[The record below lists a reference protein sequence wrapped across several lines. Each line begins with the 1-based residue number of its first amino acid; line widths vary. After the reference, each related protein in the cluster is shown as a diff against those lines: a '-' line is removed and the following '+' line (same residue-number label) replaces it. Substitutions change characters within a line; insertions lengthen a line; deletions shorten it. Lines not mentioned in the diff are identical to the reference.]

1 MRELLRSLIHSFV
14 IFHTLLKHCIMH
26 MCQHICAMSNNTSMA
41 RHASLC
47 YSYVD
52 TNDHSDIYSEEAIP
66 MEPLVDSYG
75 RRIKSMRI
83 SITDKCN
90 FRCTYCMPAEG
101 LPWLK
106 KAEILSYE
114 EIVRISRVAVNI
126 GIEQIRLTGGEPLVR
141 RDVPELVRQLRQI
154 PGLHSLSLTTNGI
167 LLKQQAGALAE
178 AGLTRINVSLDSLVR
193 EKFAQLT
200 RRDQLSRVLEGLET
214 LEQYP
219 SIHPIK
225 VNAVA
230 IRDYSEEEVL
240 DFVRLARRKAYVMR
254 WIEFMP
260 LDADQIWRKEDILTG
275 AELKAIIEAA
285 YGPLV
290 QITTGDPAETA
301 RRYTFSDG
309 IGEVGFINPV
319 SEPFCASCDR
329 IRLTADGQLR
339 TCLFATEETDLR
351 AVVRSEATDE
361 ELAGVIRQ
369 AVWHKELKHYIGDK
383 RFRRANRSISM
394 IGG

>member
-1 MRELLRSLIHSFV
+1 
-14 IFHTLLKHCIMH
+14 
-26 MCQHICAMSNNTSMA
+26 
-41 RHASLC
+41 
-47 YSYVD
+47 
-52 TNDHSDIYSEEAIP
+52 

-114 EIVRISRVAVNI
+114 EIVRIARVAVNI

-141 RDVPELVRQLRQI
+141 RDVPELVHQLHQI
-154 PGLHSLSLTTNGI
+154 SGLRSLSLTTNGV

-178 AGLTRINVSLDSLVR
+178 AGLTRINVSLDSLLR
-193 EKFAQLT
+193 EKFTQLT
-200 RRDQLSRVLEGLET
+200 RRDQIDRVLQGLEE
-214 LEQYP
+214 LEHHP

-225 VNAVA
+225 INAVA
-230 IRDYSEEEVL
+230 MRGFSEDEVL
-240 DFVRLARRKAYVMR
+240 DFARLARRKPYVVR

-260 LDADQIWRKEDILTG
+260 LDADQAWRKEDILTG
-275 AELKAIIEAA
+275 GEIKQIIENE

-290 QITTGDPAETA
+290 LITTGDPSETA

-319 SEPFCASCDR
+319 SEPFCATCDR

-351 AVVRSEATDE
+351 SVVRSDADDE
-361 ELAGVIRQ
+361 QLAHTIRQ

-383 RFRRANRSISM
+383 RFKRANRSMSM

>member
-1 MRELLRSLIHSFV
+1 MEL
-14 IFHTLLKHCIMH
+14 
-26 MCQHICAMSNNTSMA
+26 
-41 RHASLC
+41 
-47 YSYVD
+47 
-52 TNDHSDIYSEEAIP
+52 
-66 MEPLVDSYG
+66 LVDSYG

-114 EIVRISRVAVNI
+114 EIVRIAQVAVDI

-141 RDVPELVRQLRQI
+141 RDVPELVRQLHAI

-167 LLKQQAGALAE
+167 LLKQQAKALAE
-178 AGLTRINVSLDSLVR
+178 AGLTRINVSLDSLLR
-193 EKFAQLT
+193 EKFTQLT
-200 RRDQLSRVLEGLET
+200 RRDQLHGVLEGLAE
-214 LEQYP
+214 LEHYP

-225 VNAVA
+225 INAVA
-230 IRDYSEEEVL
+230 IRGFTEEEVL
-240 DFVRLARRKAYVMR
+240 DFVHLARNKAYVMR

-260 LDADQIWRKEDILTG
+260 LDADQLWRKEDILTG
-275 AELKAIIEAA
+275 GEIRQIIEETH
-285 YGPLV
+285 GHLV
-290 QITTGDPAETA
+290 PITTGDPSETA

-319 SEPFCASCDR
+319 SEPFCAQCDR
-329 IRLTADGQLR
+329 IRITADGQLR

-351 AVVRSEATDE
+351 AVIRSNANDE
-361 ELAGVIRQ
+361 ELAQVIRQ

-383 RFRRANRSISM
+383 RFKRANRSMSR

>member
-1 MRELLRSLIHSFV
+1 VFVSSKKEAKIMEL
-14 IFHTLLKHCIMH
+14 
-26 MCQHICAMSNNTSMA
+26 
-41 RHASLC
+41 
-47 YSYVD
+47 
-52 TNDHSDIYSEEAIP
+52 
-66 MEPLVDSYG
+66 LVDSYG

-90 FRCTYCMPAEG
+90 FRCVYCMPAEG

-114 EIVRISRVAVNI
+114 EIERIARVAVKI

-141 RDVPELVRQLRQI
+141 RDVPELVRQLRKI
-154 PGLHSLSLTTNGI
+154 EGLHSLSLTTNGI

-178 AGLTRINVSLDSLVR
+178 AGLSRINVSLDSLVR
-193 EKFAQLT
+193 EKFAQLA
-200 RRDQLSRVLEGLET
+200 RRDQLSRVLEGLEE
-214 LEQYP
+214 LEKYP

-225 VNAVA
+225 INAVA
-230 IRDYSEEEVL
+230 MRGYSEEEVL
-240 DFVRLARRKAYVMR
+240 DFVQLARRKAYRMR

-275 AELKAIIEAA
+275 AEIKAIIEAVW
-285 YGPLV
+285 GPLV
-290 QITTGDPAETA
+290 PITTGDPSETA

-351 AVVRSEATDE
+351 AVVRSDAPDE
-361 ELAGVIRQ
+361 VLADTLRR
-369 AVWHKELKHYIGDK
+369 AVWNKELKHYIGDK
-383 RFRRANRSISM
+383 RFKRANRSMSM

>member
-1 MRELLRSLIHSFV
+1 M
-14 IFHTLLKHCIMH
+14 
-26 MCQHICAMSNNTSMA
+26 Q
-41 RHASLC
+41 
-47 YSYVD
+47 
-52 TNDHSDIYSEEAIP
+52 
-66 MEPLVDSYG
+66 PLVDSYG

-106 KAEILSYE
+106 KSEILSYE
-114 EIVRISRVAVNI
+114 EIERIARVAVDI

-141 RDVPELVRQLRQI
+141 RDAAELVRMLSKIEGLR
-154 PGLHSLSLTTNGI
+154 SLSMTTNGV
-167 LLKQQAGALAE
+167 LLKQQASKLAE
-178 AGLTRINVSLDSLVR
+178 AGLIRINVSLDSLLR

-200 RRDQLSRVLEGLET
+200 RRDQLDRVLEGLEE
-214 LEQYP
+214 LEKYP

-225 VNAVA
+225 INAVA
-230 IRDYSEEEVL
+230 MRGFSEEEVL
-240 DFVRLARRKAYVMR
+240 DFANLARRKAYSVR

-275 AELKAIIEAA
+275 GEIKAIIEAA

-290 QITTGDPAETA
+290 PIKTGDPSETA

-329 IRLTADGQLR
+329 IRLTVDGQLR

-351 AVVRSEATDE
+351 V
-361 ELAGVIRQ
+361 VIRSTTDDEVLAETLRR
-369 AVWHKELKHYIGDK
+369 AVWHKELKHHIGDK
-383 RFRRANRSISM
+383 QFKRASRSMSM

>member
-1 MRELLRSLIHSFV
+1 
-14 IFHTLLKHCIMH
+14 
-26 MCQHICAMSNNTSMA
+26 
-41 RHASLC
+41 
-47 YSYVD
+47 
-52 TNDHSDIYSEEAIP
+52 
-66 MEPLVDSYG
+66 
-75 RRIKSMRI
+75 
-83 SITDKCN
+83 
-90 FRCTYCMPAEG
+90 MPAEG

-114 EIVRISRVAVNI
+114 EIERIVRVAVNI

-141 RDVPELVRQLRQI
+141 RDIPDLVRQLRKI
-154 PGLHSLSLTTNGI
+154 EGLRSLSLTTNGI
-167 LLKQQAGALAE
+167 LLKQLAGALAE
-178 AGLTRINVSLDSLVR
+178 AGLTRINVSMDSLMR
-193 EKFAQLT
+193 EKFAKLT
-200 RRDQLSRVLEGLET
+200 RRDQLARVLEGLEE
-214 LEQYP
+214 LEKYP

-230 IRDYSEEEVL
+230 IKDYSEEEVL
-240 DFVRLARRKAYVMR
+240 EFVRLARRKAYVMR

-260 LDADQIWRKEDILTG
+260 LDAYQIWRKEDILTG
-275 AELKAIIEAA
+275 AELKAIIEDE

-290 QITTGDPAETA
+290 PITTGDPSETA

-319 SEPFCASCDR
+319 SEPFCSTCDR

-351 AVVRSEATDE
+351 AILRGSPDDE
-361 ELAGVIRQ
+361 KLAAAIRE

-383 RFRRANRSISM
+383 RFKRANRSMSM

>member
-1 MRELLRSLIHSFV
+1 M
-14 IFHTLLKHCIMH
+14 
-26 MCQHICAMSNNTSMA
+26 N
-41 RHASLC
+41 
-47 YSYVD
+47 
-52 TNDHSDIYSEEAIP
+52 
-66 MEPLVDSYG
+66 PLVDSYG

-83 SITDKCN
+83 SITDKCQ

-114 EIVRISRVAVNI
+114 EIVRIARVSAGI

-141 RDVPELVRQLRQI
+141 RDIPDLVRQLREI
-154 PGLHSLSLTTNGI
+154 DSLRSLSLTTNGI
-167 LLKQQAGALAE
+167 LLKQLARPLAE

-193 EKFAQLT
+193 EKFAQIT
-200 RRDQLSRVLEGLET
+200 RRDQLSRVLEGLEE
-214 LEQYP
+214 LENYP

-230 IRDYSEEEVL
+230 VRGFSEEEVL

-275 AELKAIIEAA
+275 AELKAIIEAE

-290 QITTGDPAETA
+290 PITTGDRSETA

-319 SEPFCASCDR
+319 SEPFCANCDR

-351 AVVRSEATDE
+351 AILRSDASDEALEQT
-361 ELAGVIRQ
+361 IRQ
-369 AVWHKELKHYIGDK
+369 AVWNKELKHYIGDK
-383 RFRRANRSISM
+383 RFKRANRSMSM

>member
-1 MRELLRSLIHSFV
+1 MELL
-14 IFHTLLKHCIMH
+14 T
-26 MCQHICAMSNNTSMA
+26 
-41 RHASLC
+41 
-47 YSYVD
+47 
-52 TNDHSDIYSEEAIP
+52 
-66 MEPLVDSYG
+66 DSYG

-114 EIVRISRVAVNI
+114 EIERIARISVGI

-141 RDVPELVRQLRQI
+141 RDVPELVRQLKKI
-154 PGLHSLSLTTNGI
+154 EGLHSLSLTTNGI
-167 LLKQQAGALAE
+167 LLKQQAAALAE
-178 AGLTRINVSLDSLVR
+178 AGLTRINVSLDSLLR

-200 RRDQLSRVLEGLET
+200 RRDQMDQVLEGLEV
-214 LEQYP
+214 LEKYP

-225 VNAVA
+225 INAVA
-230 IRDYSEEEVL
+230 MRGHTEAEVL
-240 DFVRLARRKAYVMR
+240 DFARLARRKAYVIR

-260 LDADQIWRKEDILTG
+260 LDADQVWRKEDILTG
-275 AELKAIIEAA
+275 GEIKAIIESA

-290 QITTGDPAETA
+290 QITSGDPSETA

-319 SEPFCASCDR
+319 SEPFCSTCDR
-329 IRLTADGQLR
+329 IRITADGQLR
-339 TCLFATEETDLR
+339 TCLFASEETDLR
-351 AVVRSEATDE
+351 AVIRSQADDE
-361 ELAGVIRQ
+361 EVAQTIRR
-369 AVWHKELKHYIGDK
+369 AVWNKELKHHIGDTKFK
-383 RFRRANRSISM
+383 RSKRSMSM

>member
-1 MRELLRSLIHSFV
+1 
-14 IFHTLLKHCIMH
+14 
-26 MCQHICAMSNNTSMA
+26 
-41 RHASLC
+41 
-47 YSYVD
+47 
-52 TNDHSDIYSEEAIP
+52 

-75 RRIKSMRI
+75 RRIKNMRI

-106 KAEILSYE
+106 KAEILTYE
-114 EIVRISRVAVNI
+114 EITRISRIAVGI
-126 GIEQIRLTGGEPLVR
+126 GIEQLRLTGGEPLVR
-141 RDVPELVRQLRQI
+141 RDVPDLVRQLRQI
-154 PGLHSLSLTTNGI
+154 EGLHSLSLTTNGV
-167 LLKQQAGALAE
+167 LLKQQAQALAE
-178 AGLTRINVSLDSLVR
+178 AGLTRINVSLDSLSH
-193 EKFAQLT
+193 EKFCQLT
-200 RRDQLSRVLEGLET
+200 RRDQLDRVLEGLEE
-214 LEQYP
+214 LEKYP

-225 VNAVA
+225 INAVA
-230 IRDYSEEEVL
+230 MRGFTEDEVT
-240 DFVRLARRKAYVMR
+240 DFARLARRKAYVVR

-275 AELKAIIEAA
+275 HEIKAIIETA

-290 QITTGDPAETA
+290 PVMTGDPSETA

-319 SEPFCASCDR
+319 SEPFCSTCDR

-351 AVVRSEATDE
+351 SAIRSGATDE
-361 ELAGVIRQ
+361 DIVHILRQ

-383 RFRRANRSISM
+383 RFKRANRSMSR

>member
-1 MRELLRSLIHSFV
+1 MEL
-14 IFHTLLKHCIMH
+14 
-26 MCQHICAMSNNTSMA
+26 
-41 RHASLC
+41 
-47 YSYVD
+47 
-52 TNDHSDIYSEEAIP
+52 
-66 MEPLVDSYG
+66 LVDSYG

-114 EIVRISRVAVNI
+114 EIVRVAQVAVGI

-141 RDVPELVRQLRQI
+141 RDVPELVRQLHAI
-154 PGLHSLSLTTNGI
+154 PNLRSLSLTTNGI
-167 LLKQQAGALAE
+167 LLKQQARVLAE
-178 AGLTRINVSLDSLVR
+178 AGLTRINVSLDSLLR
-193 EKFAQLT
+193 EKFMQLT
-200 RRDQLSRVLEGLET
+200 RRDQLDRVLEGLAE
-214 LEQYP
+214 LEHYP

-225 VNAVA
+225 INAVA
-230 IRDYSEEEVL
+230 IRGFTEAEVL
-240 DFVRLARRKAYVMR
+240 DFVHLARNKAYIMR

-260 LDADQIWRKEDILTG
+260 LDADQLWRKEDILTG
-275 AELKAIIEAA
+275 GEIRQIIEAS
-285 YGPLV
+285 YGPLTP
-290 QITTGDPAETA
+290 ITTGDPAETA

-319 SEPFCASCDR
+319 SEPFCAQCDR

-351 AVVRSEATDE
+351 AVIRANASDE
-361 ELAGVIRQ
+361 ELAEVIRQ

-383 RFRRANRSISM
+383 RFRRASRSMSR

>member
-1 MRELLRSLIHSFV
+1 
-14 IFHTLLKHCIMH
+14 
-26 MCQHICAMSNNTSMA
+26 
-41 RHASLC
+41 
-47 YSYVD
+47 
-52 TNDHSDIYSEEAIP
+52 

-83 SITDKCN
+83 SVTDKCN

-114 EIVRISRVAVNI
+114 EITRISRVAVGL

-141 RDVPELVRQLRQI
+141 RDVPDLIRQLRQI
-154 PGLHSLSLTTNGI
+154 EGLHSLSLTTNGI
-167 LLKQQAGALAE
+167 LLKQQARALAE
-178 AGLTRINVSLDSLVR
+178 AGLTRINVSLDSLLQD
-193 EKFAQLT
+193 KFFKMT
-200 RRDQLSRVLEGLET
+200 RRNQLDRVLEGLAE

-225 VNAVA
+225 INAVA
-230 IRDYSEEEVL
+230 MRDFTEDEVL
-240 DFVRLARRKAYVMR
+240 DFVHLARRKAYVMR

-275 AELKAIIEAA
+275 GEIKSIIEAA

-290 QITTGDPAETA
+290 PVTGNSPSETA
-301 RRYTFSDG
+301 RRYTFADG

-319 SEPFCASCDR
+319 SEPFCSSCDR

-351 AVVRSEATDE
+351 AVVRSGASDE
-361 ELAGVIRQ
+361 TLAQTLRE
-369 AVWHKELKHYIGDK
+369 AVWKKELKHYIGDK
-383 RFRRANRSISM
+383 RFKRANRSMSM

>member
-1 MRELLRSLIHSFV
+1 
-14 IFHTLLKHCIMH
+14 
-26 MCQHICAMSNNTSMA
+26 
-41 RHASLC
+41 
-47 YSYVD
+47 
-52 TNDHSDIYSEEAIP
+52 
-66 MEPLVDSYG
+66 MEHLLVDSYG

-114 EIVRISRVAVNI
+114 EIVRIARVAVDN

-141 RDVPELVRQLRQI
+141 RDLPELVRQLRQLK
-154 PGLHSLSLTTNGI
+154 GLRSLSLTTNGI
-167 LLKQQAGALAE
+167 LLKQQARPLAE

-200 RRDQLSRVLEGLET
+200 RRDQLDRVLEGLEE
-214 LEQYP
+214 LEKHP

-225 VNAVA
+225 INAVA
-230 IRDYSEEEVL
+230 IRGYSEQEVL
-240 DFVRLARRKAYVMR
+240 DFVRFARNKAYVMR

-260 LDADQIWRKEDILTG
+260 LDADQIWRKEEILTG
-275 AELKAIIEAA
+275 GEIKQIIEES

-290 QITTGDPAETA
+290 QITSGDPSETA

-319 SEPFCASCDR
+319 SEPFCSTCDR

-351 AVVRSEATDE
+351 AVLRSDADDEAIANT
-361 ELAGVIRQ
+361 LRQ

-383 RFRRANRSISM
+383 RFKRSNRSMSM

>member
-1 MRELLRSLIHSFV
+1 MEI
-14 IFHTLLKHCIMH
+14 KHM
-26 MCQHICAMSNNTSMA
+26 Q
-41 RHASLC
+41 
-47 YSYVD
+47 
-52 TNDHSDIYSEEAIP
+52 
-66 MEPLVDSYG
+66 PLVDSYG

-106 KAEILSYE
+106 KSEILSYE
-114 EIVRISRVAVNI
+114 EIERVARVAVGI

-141 RDVPELVRQLRQI
+141 RDVADLVHMLSGI
-154 PGLHSLSLTTNGI
+154 EGLHSLSMTTNGV
-167 LLKQQAGALAE
+167 LLKHLAGKLAE
-178 AGLTRINVSLDSLVR
+178 AGLTRINVSLDSLLR

-200 RRDQLSRVLEGLET
+200 RRDQLEHVLEGLAE
-214 LEQYP
+214 LEKYP
-219 SIHPIK
+219 AIHPIK
-225 VNAVA
+225 INAVA
-230 IRDYSEEEVL
+230 MRGFSEDEVL
-240 DFVRLARRKAYVMR
+240 DFARLARRKAYSVR

-275 AELKAIIEAA
+275 GEIQAIIEAE

-290 QITTGDPAETA
+290 RITTGDSAETA

-309 IGEVGFINPV
+309 VGEVGFINPV

-329 IRLTADGQLR
+329 IRITSDGQLR

-351 AVVRSEATDE
+351 AVIRSTADDE
-361 ELAGVIRQ
+361 VLADTLRS
-369 AVWHKELKHYIGDK
+369 AVWRKELKHYIGDK
-383 RFRRANRSISM
+383 QFKRASRSMSR

>member
-1 MRELLRSLIHSFV
+1 
-14 IFHTLLKHCIMH
+14 
-26 MCQHICAMSNNTSMA
+26 
-41 RHASLC
+41 
-47 YSYVD
+47 
-52 TNDHSDIYSEEAIP
+52 

-83 SITDKCN
+83 SVTDKCN

-114 EIVRISRVAVNI
+114 EIMRLAQISVAL

-141 RDVPELVRQLRQI
+141 RDLPELVRQLHAI
-154 PGLHSLSLTTNGI
+154 NGLRSLSLTTNGI
-167 LLKQQAGALAE
+167 LLKQQAHALAD

-193 EKFAQLT
+193 EKFAKLT
-200 RRDQLSRVLEGLET
+200 RRDQLDRVLEGLEE
-214 LEQYP
+214 LENYP
-219 SIHPIK
+219 TIHPIK
-225 VNAVA
+225 INAVA
-230 IRDYSEEEVL
+230 VRDFSEEDVL
-240 DFVRLARRKAYVMR
+240 DFVRFARNKAYVMR

-275 AELKAIIEAA
+275 GEIKSIIETA

-290 QITTGDPAETA
+290 PVTTGDRSETA

-319 SEPFCASCDR
+319 SEPFCANCDR

-351 AVVRSEATDE
+351 AVLRSGADDE
-361 ELAGVIRQ
+361 TVASTIRQ

-383 RFRRANRSISM
+383 RFKRASRSMSM